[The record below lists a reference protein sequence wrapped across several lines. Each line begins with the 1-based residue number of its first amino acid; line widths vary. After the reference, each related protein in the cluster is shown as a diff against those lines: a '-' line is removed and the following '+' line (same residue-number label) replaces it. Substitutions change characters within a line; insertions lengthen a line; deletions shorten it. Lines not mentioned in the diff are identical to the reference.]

1 MNKIKKKLE
10 ELVFKAIDIT
20 NEAQEENFK
29 IDRDHNELV
38 KGSGSKL
45 DSTGL
50 INFLL
55 NTEEIITQN
64 NLKCPDLFSFMQK
77 HDKKIYL
84 NDIINHISTVNT

>member
-45 DSTGL
+45 D
-50 INFLL
+50 
-55 NTEEIITQN
+55 
-64 NLKCPDLFSFMQK
+64 
-77 HDKKIYL
+77 
-84 NDIINHISTVNT
+84 